1 MVRGCDCLSVSVP
14 GGLRLLSISGAIL
27 LRILIACLLVA
38 TVAGCAGSNR
48 PQADQAEVVSRSYRD
63 PGPSTLTLYTMIN
76 TRTGSGA
83 HTSLMISGSE
93 RVIFDPAGSFRADV
107 VPMKDD
113 VLYGITPAVERAYRS
128 SHARETHYARIQT
141 IQVTPQ
147 QAEIA
152 LQLAKQSG
160 PVAGA
165 FCTNSTSQLLKQVP
179 GFEQIDVTFY
189 PVNLSDQ
196 FAQIPGVVTE
206 EYRESDDADL
216 QKGLAANNARLNQ
229 LDGVSTQ

>member
-1 MVRGCDCLSVSVP
+1 MF
-14 GGLRLLSISGAIL
+14 
-27 LRILIACLLVA
+27 RILIVCLLAV
-38 TVAGCAGSNR
+38 TVAGCAGSKR
-48 PQADQAEVVSRSYRD
+48 PQADQAEVIARSYRD

-83 HTSLMISGSE
+83 HTSLMIGGSE

-107 VPMKDD
+107 VPVVDD
-113 VLYGITPAVERAYRS
+113 VLYGITPAVEQAYRS

-165 FCTNSTSQLLKQVP
+165 YCANSTASILKQVP
-179 GFEQIDVTFY
+179 GFEQIDVTFF
-189 PVNLSDQ
+189 PVKLSEQ
-196 FAQIPGVVTE
+196 FGQIPGVVTE
-206 EYRESDDADL
+206 EYRENDDADL
-216 QKGLAANNARLNQ
+216 QAGLAANNARLNQ
-229 LDGVSTQ
+229 LSATSTQ

>member
-1 MVRGCDCLSVSVP
+1 MF
-14 GGLRLLSISGAIL
+14 
-27 LRILIACLLVA
+27 RILIACLLAA
-38 TVAGCAGSNR
+38 TVAGCAGSQR
-48 PQADQAEVVSRSYRD
+48 PQADPSEIVSRSYRD

-83 HTSLMISGSE
+83 HTSLMIGGSE

-107 VPMKDD
+107 VPVRDD
-113 VLYGITPAVERAYRS
+113 VLYGITPAVEQAYRS
-128 SHARETHYARIQT
+128 SHARESHYARVQT
-141 IQVTPQ
+141 IQVSPQ

-165 FCTNSTSQLLKQVP
+165 FCANSTARLLQQVP

-189 PVNLSDQ
+189 PVKLSDQ
-196 FAQIPGVVTE
+196 FGQLPGVVTE
-206 EYRESDDADL
+206 DYRENDDADL

-229 LDGVSTQ
+229 LDAALAE

>member
-1 MVRGCDCLSVSVP
+1 MF
-14 GGLRLLSISGAIL
+14 
-27 LRILIACLLVA
+27 RILIACLLAA
-38 TVAGCAGSNR
+38 TVAGCAGSQR
-48 PQADQAEVVSRSYRD
+48 PQADQSEIVARSYSD

-83 HTSLMISGSE
+83 HTSLMIGGSE
-93 RVIFDPAGSFRADV
+93 RIIFDPAGSFRADV
-107 VPMKDD
+107 VPIRDD

-128 SHARETHYARIQT
+128 SHARESHYALVQT
-141 IQVTPQ
+141 IEVSPQ

-165 FCTNSTSQLLKQVP
+165 YCANSTSRILQQVP
-179 GFEQIDVTFY
+179 GFEQIDVTFF
-189 PVNLSDQ
+189 PVKLSEQ
-196 FAQIPGVVTE
+196 FGQIPGVTTT
-206 EYRESDDADL
+206 EYRENDDADL

-229 LDGVSTQ
+229 LDGALAN

>member
-1 MVRGCDCLSVSVP
+1 M
-14 GGLRLLSISGAIL
+14 I
-27 LRILIACLLVA
+27 RILIACLLAA
-38 TVAGCAGSNR
+38 TVAGCAGSQR
-48 PQADQAEVVSRSYRD
+48 PQADPSQVLSRSYRD

-76 TRTGSGA
+76 TRSGSGA

-107 VPMKDD
+107 VPIKDD

-128 SHARETHYARIQT
+128 SHARETHYAKIQT
-141 IQVTPQ
+141 VQVTPQ

-160 PVAGA
+160 PVSSAYCA
-165 FCTNSTSQLLKQVP
+165 NSTARLLQQVP
-179 GFEQIDVTFY
+179 GFEQINVTFF
-189 PVNLSDQ
+189 PVKLSDQ
-196 FAQIPGVVTE
+196 FGQIPGVITS
-206 EYRESDDADL
+206 EYRENDDADL

-229 LDGVSTQ
+229 LAGTSTN

>member
-1 MVRGCDCLSVSVP
+1 MF
-14 GGLRLLSISGAIL
+14 
-27 LRILIACLLVA
+27 RILIACLLAA
-38 TVAGCAGSNR
+38 TLAGCAGSNR
-48 PQADQAEVVSRSYRD
+48 PQADPSEVVARSYRD

-76 TRTGSGA
+76 TRSGSGA

-107 VPMKDD
+107 VPIKDD

-141 IQVTPQ
+141 IEVSPQ

-160 PVAGA
+160 PVSSAYCA
-165 FCTNSTSQLLKQVP
+165 NSTARLLQQVP
-179 GFEQIDVTFY
+179 GFEGIDVTFF

-196 FAQIPGVVTE
+196 FSQYPGVQTA
-206 EYRESDDADL
+206 EYRENDDADL
-216 QKGLAANNARLNQ
+216 QKGLAANNAQLNQ
-229 LDGVSTQ
+229 LDAASTN

>member
-1 MVRGCDCLSVSVP
+1 MIRV
-14 GGLRLLSISGAIL
+14 
-27 LRILIACLLVA
+27 LIACLLAV
-38 TVAGCAGSNR
+38 TVAGCAGSQR
-48 PQADQAEVVSRSYRD
+48 PQAELAEISARSYRD
-63 PGPSTLTLYTMIN
+63 PGPSSLTLYTMIS

-107 VPMKDD
+107 VPIKDD
-113 VLYGITPAVERAYRS
+113 VLYGITPNVERAYRS

-141 IQVTPQ
+141 VEVTPQ

-165 FCTNSTSQLLKQVP
+165 FCANSTAQLLQQVP
-179 GFEQIDVTFY
+179 GFEQIETTFY
-189 PVNLSDQ
+189 PVKLSDQ
-196 FAQIPGVVTE
+196 FAQLPGVQTA
-206 EYRESDDADL
+206 EYRENDDADL
-216 QKGLAANNARLNQ
+216 QTGLAFNNEQLNQ
-229 LDGVSTQ
+229 LEADSAQ

>member
-1 MVRGCDCLSVSVP
+1 MF
-14 GGLRLLSISGAIL
+14 
-27 LRILIACLLVA
+27 RILIACLLAA
-38 TVAGCAGSNR
+38 TVAGCATSQR
-48 PQADQAEVVSRSYRD
+48 PQADQSEIVARSYRD

-83 HTSLMISGSE
+83 HTSLMISASE

-107 VPMKDD
+107 VPIKDD

-152 LQLAKQSG
+152 YQLAKQSG

-165 FCTNSTSQLLKQVP
+165 YCANSTARLLQQVP
-179 GFEQIDVTFY
+179 GFEQIQTTFY
-189 PVNLSDQ
+189 PVKLSDQ
-196 FAQIPGVVTE
+196 FGQIPGVVTT
-206 EYRESDDADL
+206 EYRENDSADL
-216 QKGLAANNARLNQ
+216 QAGLAANNAALNQ
-229 LDGVSTQ
+229 LEAASTN

>member
-1 MVRGCDCLSVSVP
+1 M
-14 GGLRLLSISGAIL
+14 
-27 LRILIACLLVA
+27 IACLLAV
-38 TVAGCAGSNR
+38 TVAGCAGSQR
-48 PQADQAEVVSRSYRD
+48 PQAELAEISARSYRD
-63 PGPSTLTLYTMIN
+63 PGPSSLTLYTMIS

-107 VPMKDD
+107 VPIKDD
-113 VLYGITPAVERAYRS
+113 VLYGITPNVERAYRS

-141 IQVTPQ
+141 VEVTPQ

-165 FCTNSTSQLLKQVP
+165 FCANSTAQLLQQVP
-179 GFEQIDVTFY
+179 GFEQIETTFY
-189 PVNLSDQ
+189 PVKLSDQ
-196 FAQIPGVVTE
+196 FAQLPGVQTA
-206 EYRESDDADL
+206 EYRENDDADL
-216 QKGLAANNARLNQ
+216 QTGLAFNNEQLNQ
-229 LDGVSTQ
+229 LEADSAQ

>member
-1 MVRGCDCLSVSVP
+1 MIRV
-14 GGLRLLSISGAIL
+14 
-27 LRILIACLLVA
+27 LIACLLAV
-38 TVAGCAGSNR
+38 TLAGCAGSQR
-48 PQADQAEVVSRSYRD
+48 PQADLAEISARSYRD
-63 PGPSTLTLYTMIN
+63 PGPSTLTLYTMIS

-107 VPMKDD
+107 VPIKDD
-113 VLYGITPAVERAYRS
+113 VLYGITPNVERAYRS

-141 IQVTPQ
+141 VEVTPQ

-165 FCTNSTSQLLKQVP
+165 FCANSTAQLLQQVP
-179 GFEQIDVTFY
+179 GFEQIETTFY
-189 PVNLSDQ
+189 PVKLSEQ
-196 FAQIPGVVTE
+196 FAQLPGVQTA
-206 EYRESDDADL
+206 EYRENDDADL
-216 QKGLAANNARLNQ
+216 QTGLAFNNAQLNQ
-229 LDGVSTQ
+229 LEADSAQ

>member
-1 MVRGCDCLSVSVP
+1 MFRV
-14 GGLRLLSISGAIL
+14 
-27 LRILIACLLVA
+27 LIACLLAAV
-38 TVAGCAGSNR
+38 VAGCTGSNR
-48 PQADQAEVVSRSYRD
+48 PQADQSQIVSRSYRD

-107 VPMKDD
+107 VPIRDD

-141 IQVTPQ
+141 IEVTPQ

-165 FCTNSTSQLLKQVP
+165 YCANSTARILQQVP

-189 PVNLSDQ
+189 PVKLSDQ
-196 FAQIPGVVTE
+196 FGQIPGVVTS
-206 EYRESDDADL
+206 EYRENDDADL
-216 QKGLAANNARLNQ
+216 QKGMAANNAQLNQ
-229 LDGVSTQ
+229 LEAAASN

>member
-1 MVRGCDCLSVSVP
+1 MFRV
-14 GGLRLLSISGAIL
+14 
-27 LRILIACLLVA
+27 LIACLLAAV
-38 TVAGCAGSNR
+38 VAGCTGSNR
-48 PQADQAEVVSRSYRD
+48 PQADQSQIVSRSYRD

-107 VPMKDD
+107 VPIRDD

-141 IQVTPQ
+141 IEVTPQ

-165 FCTNSTSQLLKQVP
+165 YCANSTARILQQVP

-189 PVNLSDQ
+189 PVKLSDQ
-196 FAQIPGVVTE
+196 FGQIPGVVTS
-206 EYRESDDADL
+206 EYRENDDADL
-216 QKGLAANNARLNQ
+216 QKGLAANNAQLNQ
-229 LDGVSTQ
+229 LEAAASN

>member
-1 MVRGCDCLSVSVP
+1 MF
-14 GGLRLLSISGAIL
+14 
-27 LRILIACLLVA
+27 RILIACLLAA
-38 TVAGCAGSNR
+38 TVAGCTGSQR
-48 PQADQAEVVSRSYRD
+48 PQADQAEIVARSYRD

-83 HTSLMISGSE
+83 HTSLMIGGSE

-107 VPMKDD
+107 VPIKDD

-128 SHARETHYARIQT
+128 SHARESHYARIQT
-141 IQVTPQ
+141 IEVTPQ

-165 FCTNSTSQLLKQVP
+165 FCANSTANLLKQVP

-189 PVNLSDQ
+189 PVKLSEQ
-196 FAQIPGVVTE
+196 FGQIPGVVTS
-206 EYRESDDADL
+206 EYRENDDADL
-216 QKGLAANNARLNQ
+216 QKGLALNNARLNQ
-229 LDGVSTQ
+229 QDVLSTQ

>member
-1 MVRGCDCLSVSVP
+1 MIRV
-14 GGLRLLSISGAIL
+14 
-27 LRILIACLLVA
+27 LIACLLAV
-38 TVAGCAGSNR
+38 TVVGCAGSQR
-48 PQADQAEVVSRSYRD
+48 PQADLAEISARSYRD
-63 PGPSTLTLYTMIN
+63 PGPSSLTLYTMIS

-107 VPMKDD
+107 VPIKDD
-113 VLYGITPAVERAYRS
+113 VLYGITPNVERAYRS

-141 IQVTPQ
+141 VEVTPQ

-165 FCTNSTSQLLKQVP
+165 FCANSTAQLLQQVP
-179 GFEQIDVTFY
+179 GFEQIETTFY
-189 PVNLSDQ
+189 PVKLSDQ
-196 FAQIPGVVTE
+196 FAQLPGVQTA
-206 EYRESDDADL
+206 EYRENDDADL
-216 QKGLAANNARLNQ
+216 QTGLAFNNEQLNQ
-229 LDGVSTQ
+229 LEADSAQ

>member
-1 MVRGCDCLSVSVP
+1 MIR
-14 GGLRLLSISGAIL
+14 IL
-27 LRILIACLLVA
+27 LACLLAV
-38 TVAGCAGSNR
+38 TVAGCTGSQR
-48 PQADQAEVVSRSYRD
+48 PQADQSEIVSRSYRD
-63 PGPSTLTLYTMIN
+63 PGPSTLTLYTMIS

-107 VPMKDD
+107 VPIKDD
-113 VLYGITPAVERAYRS
+113 VLYGITPNVERAYRS

-141 IQVTPQ
+141 IEVTPQ

-165 FCTNSTSQLLKQVP
+165 FCANSTAQLLQQVP
-179 GFEQIDVTFY
+179 GFEQIQTTFY
-189 PVNLSDQ
+189 PVKLSDQ
-196 FAQIPGVVTE
+196 FGQLPGVQTA
-206 EYRESDDADL
+206 EYRENDNADL
-216 QKGLAANNARLNQ
+216 QQGLAFNNARLNELEAASPQ
-229 LDGVSTQ
+229 

>member
-1 MVRGCDCLSVSVP
+1 M
-14 GGLRLLSISGAIL
+14 I
-27 LRILIACLLVA
+27 RILIACLLAA
-38 TVAGCAGSNR
+38 TVAGCAGSGR
-48 PQADQAEVVSRSYRD
+48 PQAEPGEIVSRSYRD

-83 HTSLMISGSE
+83 HTSLMIGGSE

-107 VPMKDD
+107 VPIKDD
-113 VLYGITPAVERAYRS
+113 VLYGITPAVEQAYRS

-152 LQLAKQSG
+152 LQLAKQTG

-165 FCTNSTSQLLKQVP
+165 FCANSTSRLLQQVP

-189 PVNLSDQ
+189 PVKLSDQ
-196 FAQIPGVVTE
+196 FGQIPGVVTE
-206 EYRESDDADL
+206 DYRENDDADL

-229 LDGVSTQ
+229 LDAISTQ

>member
-1 MVRGCDCLSVSVP
+1 M
-14 GGLRLLSISGAIL
+14 I
-27 LRILIACLLVA
+27 RIVIACLLAA
-38 TVAGCAGSNR
+38 TVAGCVGSQR
-48 PQADQAEVVSRSYRD
+48 PQADFSEIAARSYSD
-63 PGPSTLTLYTMIN
+63 PGPSTLTLYTMIS

-107 VPMKDD
+107 VPIKDD
-113 VLYGITPAVERAYRS
+113 VLYGITPNVERAYRS

-141 IQVTPQ
+141 IEVTPQ

-165 FCTNSTSQLLKQVP
+165 FCTNSTAQLLQQVP
-179 GFEQIDVTFY
+179 GFEQISTTFY
-189 PVNLSDQ
+189 PVKLSDQ
-196 FAQIPGVVTE
+196 FGQIPGVVTT
-206 EYRESDDADL
+206 EYRENDSADL
-216 QKGLAANNARLNQ
+216 QAGLAANNALLNQ
-229 LDGVSTQ
+229 QDTALAQ

>member
-1 MVRGCDCLSVSVP
+1 MF
-14 GGLRLLSISGAIL
+14 
-27 LRILIACLLVA
+27 RILIACLLAV
-38 TVAGCAGSNR
+38 TVAGCTGSQR
-48 PQADQAEVVSRSYRD
+48 PQADQAEIVARSYRD

-83 HTSLMISGSE
+83 HTSLMIGGSE

-107 VPMKDD
+107 VPIRDD

-128 SHARETHYARIQT
+128 SHARESHYARIQT
-141 IQVTPQ
+141 IEVTPQ

-165 FCTNSTSQLLKQVP
+165 FCANSTANLLKQVP

-189 PVNLSDQ
+189 PVKLSEQ
-196 FAQIPGVVTE
+196 FGQIPGVVTS
-206 EYRESDDADL
+206 EYRENDDADL
-216 QKGLAANNARLNQ
+216 QTGLALNNARLNQ
-229 LDGVSTQ
+229 QDALSTQ

>member
-1 MVRGCDCLSVSVP
+1 M
-14 GGLRLLSISGAIL
+14 I
-27 LRILIACLLVA
+27 RILMACLLAV
-38 TVAGCAGSNR
+38 TVAGCTGSQR
-48 PQADQAEVVSRSYRD
+48 PQAEQAEIVSRSYRD
-63 PGPSTLTLYTMIN
+63 PGPSTLTLYTMIS

-107 VPMKDD
+107 VPIKDD
-113 VLYGITPAVERAYRS
+113 VLYGITPNVERAYRS

-141 IQVTPQ
+141 VEVTPQ

-165 FCTNSTSQLLKQVP
+165 FCANSTAQLLQQVP
-179 GFEQIDVTFY
+179 GFEQIETTFY
-189 PVNLSDQ
+189 PVKLSDQ
-196 FAQIPGVVTE
+196 FAQLPGVQTA
-206 EYRESDDADL
+206 EYRENDDADL
-216 QKGLAANNARLNQ
+216 QTGLAFNNARLNQ
-229 LDGVSTQ
+229 LEASSAQ